1 MSGDHNVCAK
11 CGAGIFACNCDAPAN
26 EPDYVTHNVAC
37 CISPEAVAAGKR
49 ESYKQGFSDGGKTA
63 LDELMRRWNTGAFRT
78 AAHEK
83 LRREFER
90 GEWPPKEE

>member
-1 MSGDHNVCAK
+1 MSGDEYDTEDGGTV
-11 CGAGIFACNCDAPAN
+11 D
-26 EPDYVTHNVAC
+26 VTHNACC
-37 CISPEAVAAGKR
+37 CISSEAIAEGKR
-49 ESYKQGFSDGGKTA
+49 EAYRQGFSDGGKTA

-90 GEWPPKEE
+90 GEWPKETPCKT